1 MTEDRRHPH
10 RPFDADLIRHFLNGR
25 TLVAAQMFPAGKS
38 NTNYKLTLSD
48 GTTCVLRL
56 CAQGGAACE
65 NYVLSLVRGVVPV
78 PEVLDQGE
86 DWSLYTFLPGEPLDA
101 MPAHVRA
108 AAQTLAA
115 LSSIA
120 FPSAGWIQA
129 DGALAPFNFGAGK
142 GFVESLLER
151 PDVQRWLGA
160 QTVQAI
166 FDVLAAEAARRQG
179 EPAHYCLCHGDYN
192 PTNILIHHG
201 AVSGV
206 LDWEFAHAGDF
217 YMDVGNLLRHTPPA
231 CQEQIGEGLLAGGV
245 SLPADWRVR
254 AEFIDLSSHLE
265 FLTSARAD
273 DFKRACVGWIQDFV
287 RRYSA
292 LR

>member
-1 MTEDRRHPH
+1 MTEDRRNPR
-10 RPFDADLIRHFLNGR
+10 RPFDPVLIQRYLCGR
-25 TLVAAQMFPAGKS
+25 TLAAVQMFPAGKS

-48 GTTCVLRL
+48 GTACVLRL
-56 CAQGGAACE
+56 CANGSAARE
-65 NYVLSLVRGVVPV
+65 NDVLGLVRGIVPV

-86 DWSLYTFLPGEPLDA
+86 DWTLYSFIPGEHLTGT
-101 MPAHVRA
+101 PAHIRA

-115 LSSIA
+115 LSSIT
-120 FPSAGWIQA
+120 FPSAGWIQV
-129 DGALAPFNFGAGK
+129 DGSITPFDFGNGK

-151 PDVQRWLGA
+151 PDVQGWLGP

-166 FDVLAAEAARRQG
+166 SGVLATEAERSKGRQAR
-179 EPAHYCLCHGDYN
+179 YSLCHGDYN
-192 PTNILIHHG
+192 PTNILIHNG

-231 CQEQIGEGLLAGGV
+231 CYGEIRAGLEAGGV
-245 SLPADWRVR
+245 HLPADWRER
-254 AEFIDLSSHLE
+254 AEFVDLSSHLE

-273 DFKRACVGWIQDFV
+273 DFKRECVRWVHDFV
-287 RRYSA
+287 RRYSG
-292 LR
+292 

>member
-10 RPFDADLIRHFLNGR
+10 RTFDPALIQRYLHGR
-25 TLVAAQMFPAGKS
+25 ALAAVQMFPAGKS

-48 GTTCVLRL
+48 GTACVLRL
-56 CAQGGAACE
+56 CANGSAARE
-65 NYVLSLVRGVVPV
+65 NYVLGLARGFVPV

-86 DWSLYTFLPGEPLDA
+86 NWTLYSFLAGEHLTGT
-101 MPAHVRA
+101 PAHIRA

-115 LSSIA
+115 LSSIT
-120 FPSAGWIQA
+120 FPSAGWIQV
-129 DGALAPFNFGAGK
+129 DGSITPFDFGDGK

-151 PDVQRWLGA
+151 PDVQGWLGP

-166 FDVLAAEAARRQG
+166 FGVLATEAERSKGRQAR
-179 EPAHYCLCHGDYN
+179 CSLCHGDYN
-192 PTNILIHHG
+192 PTNILIHNE

-231 CQEQIGEGLLAGGV
+231 CYEEIHAGLEAGGV
-245 SLPADWRVR
+245 HLPADWRER
-254 AEFIDLSSHLE
+254 AEFVDLSSHLE

-273 DFKRACVGWIQDFV
+273 DFKRECVRWMRDFV
-287 RRYSA
+287 GRYSD
-292 LR
+292 

>member
-1 MTEDRRHPH
+1 MNMTEDRRHPH
-10 RPFDADLIRHFLNGR
+10 RTFDAGLIQSFLRGR
-25 TLVAAQMFPAGKS
+25 SVVAAQLFPAGKS

-56 CAQGGAACE
+56 CASHSAARE
-65 NYVLSLVRGVVPV
+65 NAVLGLVRKVVPV
-78 PEVLDQGE
+78 PEVLAQGE
-86 DWSLYTFLPGEPLDA
+86 DWTIYSFLPGEHLTGT
-101 MPAHVRA
+101 PAHVRA
-108 AAQTLAA
+108 AARALAGLWA
-115 LSSIA
+115 IT

-129 DGALAPFNFGAGK
+129 DGSITPFNFGNGK

-151 PDVQRWLGA
+151 PDVQGWLGA

-166 FDVLAAEAARRQG
+166 FGILATEAERRKSRP
-179 EPAHYCLCHGDYN
+179 ERYCLCHGDYN
-192 PTNILIHHG
+192 PTNILIDNA

-231 CQEQIGEGLLAGGV
+231 CYEQIRLGLLDDGV
-245 SLPADWRVR
+245 RLPADWRAR
-254 AEFIDLSSHLE
+254 AEFVDLSSHLE

-273 DFKRACVGWIQDFV
+273 DFKRACVAWVRDFTE
-287 RRYSA
+287 RYDH
-292 LR
+292 